1 MVVLGLVCFS
11 LNYMGMC
18 GMECVQQQQHSLF
31 SQASWGRRG
40 MECVLYKNSSVAV
53 PNTWSEIYKGNA
65 LEVEKNNNIFIV
77 N

>member
-18 GMECVQQQQHSLF
+18 
-31 SQASWGRRG
+31 G

-53 PNTWSEIYKGNA
+53 PNTWSEIYKENA